1 MVITGI
7 LSLGFTQSY
16 YKKIDPFPPEAK
28 FDRAAE

>member
-7 LSLGFTQSY
+7 LSLGFTQFY
-16 YKKIDPFPPEAK
+16 YKTIGPFQPKGE